1 MEENNWNEFEETNK
15 NNLLILNLLFIFLN
29 FFLSFHFS
37 SLFSFFHIFLQIF
50 WEPNMTFIK

>member
-15 NNLLILNLLFIFLN
+15 NNLLILNLLV
-29 FFLSFHFS
+29 
-37 SLFSFFHIFLQIF
+37 IFLQIF